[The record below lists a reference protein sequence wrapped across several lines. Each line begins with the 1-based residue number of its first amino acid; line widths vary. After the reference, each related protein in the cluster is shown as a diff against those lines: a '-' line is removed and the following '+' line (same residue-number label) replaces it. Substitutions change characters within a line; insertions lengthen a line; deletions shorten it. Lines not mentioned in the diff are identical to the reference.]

1 MKHLSVRSYAKINIS
16 LAVKGKREDGYH
28 ELDSIMLPLE
38 LHDSLLIS
46 VLKNATDN
54 FVTVDD
60 FSTGNIKYNLAT
72 FAIDKLASVYHF
84 NQKFRIFIHKV
95 IPIQAGLGGGSSNAA
110 FTMLA
115 VNKMLKLNISNEE
128 MINIGKELGADIPFF
143 INCVPQRAKG
153 IGEILSPINVKNNYY
168 CIIVKPHEGL
178 STADV
183 FAKADSM
190 NLVVKDIDVVQKALE
205 EGDDELLAQSL
216 FNSLEAPAISIL
228 PEIQTIK
235 DELKSLGIKICQM
248 SGSGS
253 SVFGLS
259 QDKKLI
265 NKVRDLLEDK
275 YIVEVTKIKK
285 N

>member
-1 MKHLSVRSYAKINIS
+1 
-16 LAVKGKREDGYH
+16 
-28 ELDSIMLPLE
+28 
-38 LHDSLLIS
+38 
-46 VLKNATDN
+46 
-54 FVTVDD
+54 
-60 FSTGNIKYNLAT
+60 
-72 FAIDKLASVYHF
+72 
-84 NQKFRIFIHKV
+84 
-95 IPIQAGLGGGSSNAA
+95 
-110 FTMLA
+110 
-115 VNKMLKLNISNEE
+115 
-128 MINIGKELGADIPFF
+128 
-143 INCVPQRAKG
+143 
-153 IGEILSPINVKNNYY
+153 
-168 CIIVKPHEGL
+168 
-178 STADV
+178 
-183 FAKADSM
+183 M

-205 EGDDELLAQSL
+205 EGDDDLLAQSL